1 MAPAIQ
7 TKDSR
12 GRIIVVDDEPEVR
25 TVVRLHLKKVG
36 YDVVEAGNGEEAI
49 QAVGSGDNPLLT
61 DTILCDIRM
70 PKINGIEAIAFF
82 REQYPS
88 IPVIVVTGY
97 PDKEM
102 VKSLLEQGIFDYLV
116 KPVEKEQLLEVVEK
130 AVASRTMLG
139 RGGLGG

>member
-7 TKDSR
+7 TKDSK
-12 GRIIVVDDEPEVR
+12 GHIIIIDDEPEVR
-25 TVVRLHLKKVG
+25 TVVRLHLKSVG
-36 YDVVEAGNGEEAI
+36 YNVVEAGNGEEAI

-61 DTILCDIRM
+61 DAILCDIRM

-97 PDKEM
+97 PDMEM
-102 VKSLLEQGIFDYLV
+102 AKSFLEQGIFDYLV
-116 KPVEKEQLLEVVEK
+116 KPVEKAQLLEVVDK

-139 RGGLGG
+139 RGGL